1 MSRVVLTLVL
11 VVLLCLCA
19 VLAALAVFD
28 RERLRR
34 ELVAVRRL
42 VRLDPKLVIRT
53 SEAFGEELDIEVLR
67 AERSGGSSSLIV
79 FGLAS
84 RGGEGADARR
94 EAFVHVLRA
103 TVRMIDVAYRTGPDE
118 FALILPDTRARG
130 ALVAAARV
138 ERSAE
143 ANRLRVTAG
152 VAETGPGLDRHSLFR
167 NAYCALLS
175 AGTDGRPGALAY
187 SPELDR
193 GGLSGR
199 LAGLADIEPAK
210 GSPRPQ
216 R

>member
-1 MSRVVLTLVL
+1 VVLTLVL

-19 VLAALAVFD
+19 LVAALAVFD
-28 RERLRR
+28 RGRLRR
-34 ELVAVRRL
+34 ELIAVRRL
-42 VRLDPKLVIRT
+42 VRLDPKLVVRT
-53 SEAFGEELDIEVLR
+53 SEAFGEELEIEVLR
-67 AERSGGSSSLIV
+67 AERSGRPSTLIV
-79 FGLAS
+79 FSLGPAENDP
-84 RGGEGADARR
+84 GEIRR

-143 ANRLRVTAG
+143 ANGVRVTAG
-152 VAETGPGLDRHSLFR
+152 VAETGPGLDRHALFR

-175 AGTDGRPGALAY
+175 AGTEGRPGALAY
-187 SPELDR
+187 SPELDH
-193 GGLSGR
+193 GSVSGR
-199 LAGLADIEPAK
+199 LAGLADIEPTE